1 MPEYLGPHAER
12 GTETTTYTEPMRAAA
27 KAATLDGAADA
38 KIVAVP
44 EKATAVT
51 ATVWPPMAISLLRGA
66 IEGFVLGGL
75 DALTAM
81 SLDFSTRDSLV
92 SAGII
97 FFARLAI
104 ALGVGGIDQWTAA
117 KKRLA

>member
-51 ATVWPPMAISLLRGA
+51 AQATQPIVVALLRGA
-66 IEGFVLGGL
+66 LL
-75 DALTAM
+75 ALVVAAVHFFT
-81 SLDFSTRDSLV
+81 SLQLDFSTRDSLV
-92 SAGII
+92 SAALL
-97 FFARLAI
+97 FFTTLEAR
-104 ALGVGGIDQWTAA
+104 GVIEGAFDQWKAS
-117 KKRLA
+117 KV